1 MERYRTYSSYLKEL
15 YGEKVYKLPLNIPV
29 TCPNRIDSYGCSFCG
44 GAGTG
49 FEAMDAQVPVREQ
62 LRKTKEKISSKY
74 HAGKF
79 IAYFQNYTN
88 TFLPL
93 EQFRNYLQEAA
104 GVEDIV
110 GISVSTRPDCI
121 RKDYLDVLEETAR
134 TCNLKI
140 TLEYGLQTVNYH
152 TLRQINRGHT
162 LAEYLDAVLMTA
174 PYGFDICTHII
185 LNLPGDTLE
194 DSIETAKI
202 LSALPIRS
210 VKLHSLYV
218 PKGSR
223 LYQDFEHGKITLC
236 SKEEYLDRLT
246 AFICYVRSDMVIERL
261 FSRVPKE
268 DAGFSNWGVSW
279 WKLRDLFE
287 QKMEEGGYVQGCK
300 CDYLNGSALGRWRME

>member
-62 LRKTKEKISSKY
+62 LRKTKEKISAKY
-74 HAGKF
+74 HAEKF

-261 FSRVPKE
+261 FSRGSERRRRFFQLGSQLVE
-268 DAGFSNWGVSW
+268 TEGFV
-279 WKLRDLFE
+279 
-287 QKMEEGGYVQGCK
+287 
-300 CDYLNGSALGRWRME
+300 